1 MIRPRKILLLTLAA
15 VGAALL
21 WRSQHAGLPEQKP
34 GLDEMASLAQISDTL
49 EARPRLIELGS
60 DSCASCQAM
69 IPVLAELRE
78 QHGPALQVDFIDVW
92 KHPDQ
97 AEPFG
102 IRVIPTQIFQGPDG
116 TELSR
121 HEGFFAANAI
131 RERWADLG
139 FPLSSDAAKP

>member
-1 MIRPRKILLLTLAA
+1 MSRPRKILLLTFVA

-21 WRSQHAGLPEQKP
+21 WRSQHAGLAEQKP
-34 GLDEMASLAQISDTL
+34 GLDEAALLTQVSDAL
-49 EARPRLIELGS
+49 NARPRLIELGS

-69 IPVLAELRE
+69 VPVLADLRE
-78 QHGPALQVDFIDVW
+78 QHGPGLQVDFIDVW

-102 IRVIPTQIFQGPDG
+102 IRVIPTQVFQGPDG
-116 TELSR
+116 TELAR
-121 HEGFFAANAI
+121 HEGFLAANAI

-139 FPLSSDAAKP
+139 FPLPSNSPKP